1 MRALLSLL
9 LLAIMS
15 SLPLAVLVQ
24 NAIQSEVHAL
34 TAASRSGPALIWPD
48 DLRVAVPEETLA
60 VLTNLSEDSGVNITR
75 MSVSDQPG
83 GRTQITEYVLNNRDD
98 STLLTD
104 LSGAKDGIKQ
114 SWILSAEDLK
124 TLSQPFANDDVEKVV
139 PFGNGFDLE
148 FRSLKQ
154 AFDHL
159 PASGIYYIDARDP
172 EAAAEFFSSVETEL
186 EAAGLVDLSLQ
197 SHTPT
202 TGEQSLTVPI
212 ALKLL
217 PYMLS
222 GFALIIVVSLIFR
235 DGTRIGIL
243 RLFGFSTVRIWF
255 ISTGRI
261 QVIASCVA
269 LGVVLLIGILIPGA
283 RPMALLSI
291 CVPVIIACSS
301 LLAISAITS
310 TAIIKWTS
318 STSLLK
324 GFMR

>member
-1 MRALLSLL
+1 
-9 LLAIMS
+9 
-15 SLPLAVLVQ
+15 
-24 NAIQSEVHAL
+24 
-34 TAASRSGPALIWPD
+34 
-48 DLRVAVPEETLA
+48 
-60 VLTNLSEDSGVNITR
+60 

-159 PASGIYYIDARDP
+159 PASGIYYIDALDP

>member
-148 FRSLKQ
+148 FRSLNK
-154 AFDHL
+154 
-159 PASGIYYIDARDP
+159 
-172 EAAAEFFSSVETEL
+172 
-186 EAAGLVDLSLQ
+186 
-197 SHTPT
+197 
-202 TGEQSLTVPI
+202 
-212 ALKLL
+212 
-217 PYMLS
+217 
-222 GFALIIVVSLIFR
+222 
-235 DGTRIGIL
+235 
-243 RLFGFSTVRIWF
+243 
-255 ISTGRI
+255 
-261 QVIASCVA
+261 
-269 LGVVLLIGILIPGA
+269 
-283 RPMALLSI
+283 LSI
-291 CVPVIIACSS
+291 IY
-301 LLAISAITS
+301 LRQEFIT
-310 TAIIKWTS
+310 
-318 STSLLK
+318 L
-324 GFMR
+324 MRVTQRPQPSFFQA